1 MNYFAHYFFD
11 HQPENHYYN
20 AGLLMPDF
28 ARVADGA
35 KRINI
40 HLDFDGNLQPTLH
53 QLNKGSQQH
62 YHTDARFHN
71 STFFKHQTSRL
82 EELFALHN
90 FPRHNQRLW
99 FLSHIL
105 FEVLLDRVLIQHHPQ
120 KLDEF
125 YASLQNVQLDTV
137 IEFLAHSGKE
147 GKGRFSNFWNGF
159 LESQYMQYYVKD
171 ESFLYSINRILQR
184 AAQPK
189 LDLIQSEA
197 LLNIVHEMEKE
208 LPAQVSTLQQELA
221 AKD

>member
-82 EELFALHN
+82 EVLFALHN

-184 AAQPK
+184 AAQPE

-208 LPAQVSTLQQELA
+208 LPVQVSTLQQELA

>member
-40 HLDFDGNLQPTLH
+40 HLDFDSDLHPTLH
-53 QLNKGSQQH
+53 QLNKGSKQH

-82 EELFALHN
+82 DELFALHN

-125 YASLQNVQLDTV
+125 YASLQNVQLDTI

-171 ESFLYSINRILQR
+171 ESFLYSINRILLR
-184 AAQPK
+184 AAQPE
-189 LDLIQSEA
+189 LDLAQGEA
-197 LLNIVHEMEKE
+197 LLRIVYDMEKE

-221 AKD
+221 SKG